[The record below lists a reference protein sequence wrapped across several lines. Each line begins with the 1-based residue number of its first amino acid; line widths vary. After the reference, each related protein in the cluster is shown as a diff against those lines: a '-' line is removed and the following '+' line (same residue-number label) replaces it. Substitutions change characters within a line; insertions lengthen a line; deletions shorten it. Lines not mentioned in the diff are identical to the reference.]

1 MSPYKVLGISPNA
14 SKGEIR
20 KAYRAKMR
28 EFHPDRH
35 GMDSKSHEKFVQVQ
49 DAYRILQKRGSS
61 SGVQDQTPYQSSA
74 DSKVQDPKEAWIHTV
89 PNWVPQITFVEA
101 LVKNSEDAEV
111 MRGISMASTKALLG
125 LFILRGIDVAKTVSI
140 TAILIYLSMWNPLFL
155 IPLFLFGGASY
166 LAFKLG
172 AKAVGIYNDEVKKL
186 SEAKK

>member
-35 GMDSKSHEKFVQVQ
+35 GMDPKSHEKFVQVQ
-49 DAYRILQKRGSS
+49 DAYRILQKGGPS
-61 SGVQDQTPYQSSA
+61 SGMQDQTPYQSSA
-74 DSKVQDPKEAWIHTV
+74 DSKIQDPKETWIHTV
-89 PNWVPQITFVEA
+89 PDWVPQITFVEA
-101 LVKNSEDAEV
+101 LMENSEDAEV

-125 LFILRGIDVAKTVSI
+125 LFILRGIDVAKTI
-140 TAILIYLSMWNPLFL
+140 TTTVTLIILSTWNPLFL
-155 IPLFLFGGASY
+155 IPLFIFGGVSY

-172 AKAVGIYNDEVKKL
+172 AKVVGIYNYEVKKL